1 MRLPR
6 ALRAGSSAAAYQ
18 IYSRYILGDRLRR
31 ARLGMLSAHT
41 KELALAELSPRSTPL
56 SRRGVL
62 TAAVVGP
69 ACPRLPVGREEE
81 LSAKC
86 SEWWA
91 LDAEFDHLTA
101 QRSIAEAAVL
111 QQFGRLRQLPPSD
124 PTTRLLGLIDRQFE
138 VFDRR
143 NARCIKSI
151 GALPARTIQDVANK
165 LTIVARL
172 LGDEGGIEA
181 EIVSE
186 AACLLSKYA
195 IRP

>member
-1 MRLPR
+1 MF
-6 ALRAGSSAAAYQ
+6 
-18 IYSRYILGDRLRR
+18 
-31 ARLGMLSAHT
+31 SAHT
-41 KELALAELSPRSTPL
+41 MEMTLAELSPRSTPL

-69 ACPRLPVGREEE
+69 ACSRLPVGREEQ

-101 QRSIAEAAVL
+101 QRSVAEAAVL
-111 QQFGRLRQLPPSD
+111 QQFGRLRQLPPGD

-138 VFDRR
+138 IFDRR
-143 NARCIKSI
+143 KARCIKSI

-181 EIVSE
+181 EIVGE

-195 IRP
+195 ISP